1 VSLGVPVAP
10 PFWFLLFFW
19 FLLPSS
25 FPSSLGLGNHHGSLS
40 SCTEIGREWRPY
52 PPVPSGVFDSSFLL
66 CSFLFPWFGVGS
78 VLGAGALGGL
88 VLVHACAGN

>member
-1 VSLGVPVAP
+1 
-10 PFWFLLFFW
+10 
-19 FLLPSS
+19 
-25 FPSSLGLGNHHGSLS
+25 
-40 SCTEIGREWRPY
+40 
-52 PPVPSGVFDSSFLL
+52 VPSGVFDSSFFLL